1 MLSELPKDR
10 MENCVSKYVASENML
25 LWVQCFFL
33 HWSRALTIFN
43 EMQSQPLFISLS
55 QWGGG
60 GGSVNSVIF
69 WGKEYMDE
77 NFSVLTAKLKLF
89 QAGWSEGWSWSS
101 CAGCVCCPVLP
112 GAAKPSGRAEG
123 YCLPEQ
129 LLPHSHEVKDEDQAF
144 HGMSDM

>member
-1 MLSELPKDR
+1 
-10 MENCVSKYVASENML
+10 
-25 LWVQCFFL
+25 
-33 HWSRALTIFN
+33 
-43 EMQSQPLFISLS
+43 
-55 QWGGG
+55 
-60 GGSVNSVIF
+60 
-69 WGKEYMDE
+69 MDE

-129 LLPHSHEVKDEDQAF
+129 LLPHSHQVKDEDQAF